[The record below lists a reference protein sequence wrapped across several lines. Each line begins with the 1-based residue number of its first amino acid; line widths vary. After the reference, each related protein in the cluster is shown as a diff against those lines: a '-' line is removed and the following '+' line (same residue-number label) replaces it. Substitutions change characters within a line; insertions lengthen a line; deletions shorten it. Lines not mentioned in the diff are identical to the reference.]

1 MDYFLEVFLALDMLE
16 GLRARGTDLDSIVE
30 RIIYYAEH
38 DA

>member
-1 MDYFLEVFLALDMLE
+1 MEYFLEVFIALEILE
-16 GLRARGTDLDSIVE
+16 DLRSQGTDSDAIVE

>member
-16 GLRARGTDLDSIVE
+16 ELRAKGADLDAVVL